1 MEVGTSTYFEQ
12 EDTQEILYPSKL
24 HCCVVSTREADGNK
38 PGLWVTLEVL
48 DGMAQAPN
56 GQWMRTPDVGAIVG
70 AFISAAYTT
79 GLHGFAIATGMVTKE
94 FIQKCKE
101 SGQAITYQFENSE
114 SKQLMVE
121 FKKNEYQG
129 NISYRAE
136 KFLPMDAKSCGKWH
150 RNWKMAGQTPPAG
163 YVAPPPFNPSA
174 AAASPAASSQQP
186 KADIAAAASA
196 ADLFD

>member
-38 PGLWVTLEVL
+38 PGLWVTLEVI

-79 GLHGFAIATGMVTKE
+79 GLHNFAIATGMVTKE
-94 FIQKCKE
+94 FIQQCKE
-101 SGQAITYQFENSE
+101 SGQSLNYQFDNAE

-136 KFLPMDAKSCGKWH
+136 KFLPMNAKSAEKWH
-150 RNWKMAGQTPPAG
+150 RNWQMAGQIPPAG
-163 YVAPPPFNPSA
+163 CIAPPPFNPSA
-174 AAASPAASSQQP
+174 AAAASSPAQTKPA
-186 KADIAAAASA
+186 KADVASA
-196 ADLFD
+196 ADIFD